1 MAGAGK
7 RKQAPSAPRQPSSG
21 ARKRAQDQ
29 PTQAAAP
36 AKRSKVAAAEVIPE
50 QVVHHDLCPPAP
62 LRRAPVDGRDV
73 EAILNRHLSDTQIH
87 GSTWRIK
94 ATLRKSNSKGSNKA
108 WFQLRCG
115 TCQHHTCSWSG
126 RAWHD
131 QTSKLLHATA
141 IANRAHGEPKHTD
154 QKAGRKAKDACRTFP
169 LEQALVFKGEV
180 SQKTFHAFVEKHF
193 RNLPLEQS
201 LLVRC
206 KTRPATKRGLTC
218 RFFAVPIVLK
228 MPSRI
233 VRGRV
238 LPPSTPS
245 PSFLRT
251 HLLVSKFQ

>member
-50 QVVHHDLCPPAP
+50 QIVHHDLCPPVP

-73 EAILNRHLSDTQIH
+73 EAIRNRHLSDTQIH

-154 QKAGRKAKDACRTFP
+154 TESWQKGKRRLPDFPIGTGFGVQGRGVPKDFPCLCRKALSK
-169 LEQALVFKGEV
+169 
-180 SQKTFHAFVEKHF
+180 
-193 RNLPLEQS
+193 
-201 LLVRC
+201 
-206 KTRPATKRGLTC
+206 PA
-218 RFFAVPIVLK
+218 A
-228 MPSRI
+228 
-233 VRGRV
+233 
-238 LPPSTPS
+238 
-245 PSFLRT
+245 
-251 HLLVSKFQ
+251 

>member
-1 MAGAGK
+1 MVWPCLA
-7 RKQAPSAPRQPSSG
+7 RPDFQA
-21 ARKRAQDQ
+21 
-29 PTQAAAP
+29 T
-36 AKRSKVAAAEVIPE
+36 
-50 QVVHHDLCPPAP
+50 
-62 LRRAPVDGRDV
+62 
-73 EAILNRHLSDTQIH
+73 
-87 GSTWRIK
+87 
-94 ATLRKSNSKGSNKA
+94 
-108 WFQLRCG
+108 
-115 TCQHHTCSWSG
+115 
-126 RAWHD
+126 
-131 QTSKLLHATA
+131 LHATA